1 MKVRRVNKDGRVY
14 YELRQGDKFIQ
25 HLGKS
30 RAEYDA
36 TKEAAEEL
44 APILRAAPHLFLDAN
59 LKRLIN
65 EAKRQQERLNDK
77 ISIAKVEPIPDGPF
91 MPAS

>member
-30 RAEYDA
+30 RAEYDGSFYPSISFRTG
-36 TKEAAEEL
+36 TKWHQFL
-44 APILRAAPHLFLDAN
+44 NVKHPHNSYKSPIASRNIML
-59 LKRLIN
+59 
-65 EAKRQQERLNDK
+65 LNCLY
-77 ISIAKVEPIPDGPF
+77 IY
-91 MPAS
+91 